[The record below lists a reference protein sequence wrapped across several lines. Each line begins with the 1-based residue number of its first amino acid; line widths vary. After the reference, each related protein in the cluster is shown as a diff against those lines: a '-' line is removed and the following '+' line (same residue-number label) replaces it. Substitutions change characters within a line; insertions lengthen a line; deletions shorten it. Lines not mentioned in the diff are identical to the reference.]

1 MSENARTLVEWTPSA
16 SAVSQEIYRSVNS
29 TGPWTL
35 LATLGASISTYTDST
50 VDPTPIKSYYYKIE
64 TLCSTGSTETSVV
77 TVQCKNCPEENKTYL
92 FGLRNRGT
100 QSSFTYYDTLNLF
113 TNTYYSTSLAYPRTF
128 SIATS
133 TPIHV
138 VCHECGQ
145 PITHNGTQENLAYT
159 YLSQQGHIIS
169 YLPASP
175 TALGGSSNSNAGT
188 VKQKILFGN
197 LAPAAG
203 RFALGVGSVSSSTF
217 IQWASGYVS
226 NNNNVDAS
234 IANPAN
240 IVWNFGEMPSYQG
253 TSNGGFTGIRISRQ
267 DFALPSGTGSLNFAS
282 GLAALTGSNV
292 YLSIVQPE
300 HLNYQNNVAYG
311 GLICEH
317 YIYKLTRRTDW
328 DFSVSGTITH
338 YGFQMTFQAYV
349 DYNGYRIYSN
359 FTDNDHLPFVFNQ
372 QPTPYL
378 KIFTL

>member
-16 SAVSQEIYRSVNS
+16 SAVSQKIYRSESS

-35 LATLGASISTYTDST
+35 LATLGASDSTYTDST

-64 TLCSTGSTETSVV
+64 TLCSTGSSETSIV
-77 TVQCKNCPEENKTYL
+77 TVQCKNCPENNKTYL

-113 TNTYYSTSLAYPRTF
+113 TNTYYGTSLAYPRTF

-138 VCHECGQ
+138 VCHKCGQ
-145 PITHNGTQENLAYT
+145 PVTHNGTQENLAYT
-159 YLSQQGHIIS
+159 YLSQQGHIIN

-188 VKQKILFGN
+188 VMQKILFN
-197 LAPAAG
+197 NIPPQPG
-203 RFALGVGSVSSSTF
+203 RFNLGIGNVGSSTF
-217 IQWASGYVS
+217 VQWLGGYVS
-226 NNNNVDAS
+226 NNTNVS
-234 IANPAN
+234 VSVANPTN
-240 IVWNFGEMPSYQG
+240 MVWNFGEMPNYQG
-253 TSNGGFTGIRISRQ
+253 GSNGGFTGIRISKQ
-267 DFALPSGTGSLNFAS
+267 DWTGSTVGSLDFSS

-292 YLSIVQPE
+292 YMSIVQPE
-300 HLNYQNNVAYG
+300 YLNYQNNVAYG
-311 GLICEH
+311 GLLCEH

-328 DFSVSGTITH
+328 DYSVNGTITH
-338 YGFQMTFQAYV
+338 YGFQMTFYAFV
-349 DYNGYRIYSN
+349 DNGGYRIYSN
-359 FTDNDHLPFVFNQ
+359 FTDDNLLPFTYNM
-372 QPTPYL
+372 QPFPYL